1 MATILLSAAGAAA
14 GAAFGPLGVAA
25 GRALGASVGYLIDQ
39 SLIRAT
45 QPDTK
50 GPRLGAVDFTTSTE
64 GRALGRVYGRARLA
78 GQIIWAT
85 RYVEVA
91 ETSDTGGKGGPS
103 TTNYL
108 YYANF
113 AVGLAE
119 GPISHIGRV
128 FADGVE
134 LDTTAVTMR
143 VHLGHDDQP
152 GDSLILAKQTLGAP
166 AYRGTAYVVFEMFP
180 LDAFG
185 NRIPQ
190 LAFEVIRAVDNLEEK
205 LTGVALIPGATEYG
219 YGTSE
224 VRRIDGAG
232 ASVSEN
238 RHNLVAETDLLAS
251 LDELR
256 ALAPNL
262 RRVALT
268 VAWFGTDLDAGRCRI
283 VPGIEHRDKVTDTAW
298 SVAGLDR
305 TTAHLVSRVDGKPAY
320 GGTPSDATVLAAI
333 AELKARGLDVLLYP
347 LVLMDIPPDNAADQP
362 AYPWRGRIAPG
373 ADVAGDVAAFVGG
386 TTADGFRRFVLHCA
400 HLAAEGGA
408 EALLLGSEL
417 VGLTTARAAGGYPFV
432 TALTALAAEARA
444 IVGPDCQLSYGADW
458 SEYFGHQPADGS
470 GDVFFH
476 LDPFWASDDVDFVG
490 VDFYLPLSDW
500 RHGPHLDEIIADT
513 GDDPAYL
520 AAGLGGGEYFDWYY
534 GDDSDRRAQTRRPIT
549 DGAYNKPWIFRPK
562 DLAGWW
568 SHPHY
573 DRPGGV
579 EAATPTAW
587 RPGMKPI
594 RLTEV
599 GCPAVDL
606 GATRPNAFPD
616 ALSSE
621 ALLPPGSRGARDDL
635 AQRRYLEAVLDGFA
649 GSDMVAAHY
658 VWAWDA
664 RPFPAFPQAAD
675 VWADGPNWA
684 TGHWLNG
691 RLGGASVDGL
701 IRAVLRDHGFAD
713 VETVAV
719 GGVVDGFVIDDRMS
733 ARAALEPLM
742 AAFAI
747 DALDTGTT
755 LRFAGRQRRVALTLG
770 GEDLVDGDSV
780 VEVTRG
786 EAAALPTS
794 VALTT
799 SDALA
804 DYRRVTVD
812 ARLGDGEDGRAA
824 SADLALILPVPVA
837 AARAEIWLR
846 DARSARETLRFG
858 LGPAHLALEPGDI
871 VRFPF
876 AGATKTVLIERIEDG
891 TARRVE
897 ARGHD
902 PDLYTPLDG
911 GRRGD
916 GIAASPSGGAPT
928 VVILDIARA
937 TATAPERP
945 LIAATQTPWPGALA
959 VYRRA
964 AGGGLTP
971 LLTLTRRAVTG
982 RLLTGLAPRP
992 AGLWDRGSVL
1002 DVALDAGTLS
1012 ALPRAAVL
1020 AGGNAAAVER
1030 DDGGFEV
1037 IQFADAALIGD
1048 GVWRLTTLL
1057 RAQRG
1062 SQDDGPR
1069 PVPVGGRLVLL
1080 DDAVVPLP
1088 VGLGDLGQN
1097 VTFVAGPSRGLIGTT
1112 AFTEISAT
1120 IGGRGLTPFAPVH
1133 LTATRSGA
1141 TGDLTFRW
1149 HRRSRADGAENW
1161 ALADAPPDDASE
1173 RYRVAVLDSGVVKRA
1188 VTVDAATWTYAVADQ
1203 IADFGAPVAACT
1215 VSVAQ
1220 VSPLVGPG
1228 FARVATPTPAIT

>member
-50 GPRLGAVDFTTSTE
+50 GPRLGDVDLTTSTE
-64 GRALGRVYGRARLA
+64 GRALGRVYGRARLS

-103 TTNYL
+103 TTNYR

-113 AVGLAE
+113 AVGLCE
-119 GPISHIGRV
+119 GPISHVGRV

-152 GDSLILAKQTLGAP
+152 ADSLILAKQTLGAP
-166 AYRGTAYVVFEMFP
+166 AYRGTAYAVFEMFALEP
-180 LDAFG
+180 YG

-190 LAFEVIRAVDNLEEK
+190 LAFEVIRAVDTLEAK
-205 LTGVALIPGATEYG
+205 LSGVALIPGATEYG

-224 VRRIDGAG
+224 TRRIDGAG

-238 RHNLVAETDLLAS
+238 RHNLTAETDLLAS
-251 LDELR
+251 LDELQ

-262 RRVALT
+262 KRVALT
-268 VAWFGTDLDAGRCRI
+268 VAWFGTDLAAGQCRI
-283 VPGIEHRDKVTDTAW
+283 LPGAEHRDKVTDTAW
-298 SVAGLDR
+298 SVAGLDLM
-305 TTAHLVSRVDGKPAY
+305 TAHLVSRVDGKPAY

-333 AELKARGLDVLLYP
+333 AELKGRGLEVLLYP
-347 LVLMDIPPDNAADQP
+347 LILMDIPPDNAAGQP
-362 AYPWRGRIAPG
+362 AYPWRGRIVPG
-373 ADVAGDVAAFVGG
+373 SDVAGDIAAFVG
-386 TTADGFRRFVLHCA
+386 TAVSDGFRRFVLHYA
-400 HLAAEGGA
+400 HVAAEGGA

-444 IVGPDCQLSYGADW
+444 IVGPSCKLSYGADW

-470 GDVFFH
+470 GDVAFH
-476 LDPFWASDDVDFVG
+476 LDPFWASDDVDFIG

-500 RHGPHLDEIIADT
+500 RHGPHLDELVADT

-520 AAGLGGGEYFDWYY
+520 AAGLTSGEYFDWYY
-534 GDDSDRRAQTRRPIT
+534 GDDADRRAQTRRPIT
-549 DGAYNKPWIFRPK
+549 DGAYGKPWVFRPK

-568 SHPHY
+568 SHLHY

-579 EAATPTAW
+579 EAASPTAW

-635 AQRRYLEAVLDGFA
+635 AQRRYLEAVVDDFA
-649 GSDMVAAHY
+649 GSDMIQAHD

-664 RPFPAFPQAAD
+664 RPFPAFPQATD

-701 IRAVLRDHGFAD
+701 IRAVLADHGFSD

-719 GGVVDGFVIDDRMS
+719 GGAVDGFVIDDRMS

-747 DALDTGTT
+747 DALDTGTA
-755 LRFAGRQRRVALTLG
+755 LRFAGRQRRVARTLAG
-770 GEDLVDGDSV
+770 DDLVDGDTV

-786 EAAALPTS
+786 EAAALPIS

-812 ARLGDGEDGRAA
+812 ARLGDGDDGRAA
-824 SADLALILPVPVA
+824 SADLALVLPVAVA

-858 LGPAHLALEPGDI
+858 LGPAQLGLEPGDI
-871 VRFPF
+871 VRLPF
-876 AGATKTVLIERIEDG
+876 GDATKTVLIERIEDG

-911 GRRGD
+911 GRRG
-916 GIAASPSGGAPT
+916 GGAPA

-945 LIAATQTPWPGALA
+945 LIAATQTPWPGSLA
-959 VYRRA
+959 VYRRTT
-964 AGGGLTP
+964 GGGLTP

-992 AGLWDRGSVL
+992 ADLWDRGPVL
-1002 DVALDAGTLS
+1002 DVAVDAGTLS

-1030 DDGGFEV
+1030 EDGGFEV

-1048 GVWRLTTLL
+1048 GVWRLTMLL

-1069 PVPVGGRLVLL
+1069 PVPAGGRFVLL

-1088 VGLGDLGQN
+1088 VGLGDLGQS
-1097 VTFVAGPSRGLIGTT
+1097 VTFVVGPSRGLIGTA
-1112 AFTEISAT
+1112 AFTEVTAT

-1133 LTATRSGA
+1133 LTATRDSA

-1161 ALADAPPDDASE
+1161 ALADAPLDDVPE
-1173 RYRVAVLDSGVVKRA
+1173 RYRVEVRDSGAAKRI
-1188 VTVDAATWTYAVADQ
+1188 VTVDAAIWTYAAAAQ
-1203 IADFGAPVAACT
+1203 TADFGAPVAACT

-1228 FARVATPTPAIT
+1228 FARIATPTPAIT